1 MKFIQRRIERRKKV
15 LMTLCAYEWQELFI
29 AGVGLS
35 SNKDL
40 RWEKKTEK
48 EVGREGGRQ
57 REREKGA

>member
-15 LMTLCAYEWQELFI
+15 LMTLCAYELQELFI

-40 RWEKKTEK
+40 RWEKKTGK

>member
-15 LMTLCAYEWQELFI
+15 LMTLCAYEWQEVFI

-40 RWEKKTEK
+40 RWEKKN
-48 EVGREGGRQ
+48 REGGRKGR
-57 REREKGA
+57 REAEGEGIN